1 MVYAGNFAGAPPLG
15 MTTQVRRVCPRLWF
29 FFKFLHYKYL
39 SGESE
44 ILALRD
50 FLPQGEKMAIDVGS
64 SIGLYSRALAGL
76 VPKVV
81 SFEANPTVATFARA
95 VAPRNVEVI
104 NIALSSAAKRATL
117 RIPVN
122 GRGHTID
129 DLATVDEK
137 IDFGGGKFIV
147 AEILSKPLDAYNYA
161 NCGFI
166 KIDVEGHEEEVLE
179 GAKNLI
185 ERCRPVLMIELEE
198 RHNPGAVDRVTRR
211 LSQLG
216 YGGYFLTD
224 GKWLPIEKFRAQ
236 SDQDWQTALKTP
248 PRFCRR
254 AHYICNFVFVPLEAP
269 PRAMAQLAAWPI
281 NTCTDR
287 S

>member
-1 MVYAGNFAGAPPLG
+1 MGVTAH
-15 MTTQVRRVCPRLWF
+15 VRRVSPRLWF
-29 FFKFLHYKYL
+29 LLKFLRYKYL
-39 SGESE
+39 AGERE

-50 FLPQGEKMAIDVGS
+50 LVPRGGQMAIDVGS
-64 SIGLYSRALAGL
+64 SIGLYSRALASL
-76 VPKVV
+76 VPRVV
-81 SFEANPTVATFARA
+81 SFEANPAVATFARA

-104 NIALSSAAKRATL
+104 NVALSSVAKPTTL
-117 RIPVN
+117 RIPIN

-137 IDFGGGKFIV
+137 IDFGGGEFIA

-161 NCGFI
+161 NCAFI

-185 ERCRPVLMIELEE
+185 ERSRPVLMIELEE

-216 YGGYFLTD
+216 YGGYFLAH

-236 SDQDWQTALKTP
+236 SDQDWQTVLKTR
-248 PRFCRR
+248 PRHRR
-254 AHYICNFVFVPLEAP
+254 KVHYICNFVFVPLEAP
-269 PRAMAQLAAWPI
+269 PRGMAPLAA
-281 NTCTDR
+281 
-287 S
+287 

>member
-1 MVYAGNFAGAPPLG
+1 MVCVGLFGGSISLG
-15 MTTQVRRVCPRLWF
+15 VTTHVRRVSPRLWF
-29 FFKFLHYKYL
+29 LLKFLRYKYL
-39 SGESE
+39 AGERE

-50 FLPQGEKMAIDVGS
+50 LVPQGKKMAIDVGS

-81 SFEANPTVATFARA
+81 SFEANPAVATFART
-95 VAPRNVEVI
+95 VAPRNVEVV
-104 NIALSSAAKRATL
+104 NVALSSTAKRATL

-198 RHNPGAVDRVTRR
+198 RHNPGAVDRVTRW

-236 SDQDWQTALKTP
+236 SDQDWQTVLKTA
-248 PRFCRR
+248 PRFRRR

-269 PRAMAQLAAWPI
+269 PRAMAQLTA
-281 NTCTDR
+281 
-287 S
+287 